1 MKKFAFSL
9 QYPKPLAEEDLS
21 DLISIGRSGLFSRY
35 SSDYVVNTE
44 KSIASYYG
52 VKHAVLCTSGTAAL
66 HGALVALDL
75 PPGSEVIVTSVADI
89 GVVIPIIYENLIPV
103 FADVDPETYNICPKS
118 IAEKIT
124 DKTKAVIAVHLS
136 GNPANI
142 REIKALCSKHNLFL
156 LEDFSQAHG
165 ASIESK
171 KVGSFGNISYGSYQ
185 QSKQITCGE
194 GGVILTNDDN
204 LQYRSLIGVDK
215 GWQRELP
222 LKDRKYIF
230 LAPNL
235 RFNALQAA
243 VLTPQIK
250 RLDSLVQKKRDMAS
264 ILYNIIKPIQ
274 NQVSPQKILEGSQHA
289 YYSFPLYVNP
299 DVPNFRDE
307 LLSILETKYSLV
319 CATGYANPLTL
330 YQCVN
335 ALQNPKKYGK
345 GFMYSDKNYPTGTC
359 PNAENLL
366 SRSFLIPF
374 NENYN
379 VEEIT
384 EIGNRLVQAV
394 KEL

>member
-21 DLISIGRSGLFSRY
+21 DLISIGKSGLFSRY
-35 SSDYVVNTE
+35 SSDYVANTE
-44 KSIASYYG
+44 KEIASYYG

-118 IAEKIT
+118 IAGKIT

-142 REIKALCSKHNLFL
+142 REIKALCDEHNLFL

-165 ASIESK
+165 ACIDGK
-171 KVGSFGNISYGSYQ
+171 KVGSFGHISYGSYQ

-194 GGVILTNDDN
+194 GGVILTNSDN
-204 LQYRSLIGVDK
+204 LQYRALIGVDK

-222 LKDRKYIF
+222 LKDRKYVF

-243 VLTPQIK
+243 VLTPQIR

-264 ILYNIIKPIQ
+264 ILYDTIKPIS
-274 NQVSPQKILEGSQHA
+274 NKVSPQKILEGSEHA

-299 DVPNFRDE
+299 DVPNFRNE
-307 LLSILETKYSLV
+307 LLSLLENKYDVV

-335 ALQNPKKYGK
+335 ALENPKKYGK
-345 GFMYSDKNYPTGTC
+345 GFMYSDKSYPTGTC

-374 NENYN
+374 NENYSI
-379 VEEIT
+379 EEIKD
-384 EIGNRLVQAV
+384 IGGRLLQAI